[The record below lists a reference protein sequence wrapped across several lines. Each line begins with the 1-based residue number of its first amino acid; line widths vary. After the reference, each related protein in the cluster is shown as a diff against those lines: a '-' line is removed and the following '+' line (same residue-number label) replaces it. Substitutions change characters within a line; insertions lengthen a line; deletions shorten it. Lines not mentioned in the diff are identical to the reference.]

1 MADRTKRAA
10 KPMSHK
16 RTKKPL
22 HGAKADEEKLFRLS
36 SFPSLNPSPI
46 IEVDSAGAITYLN
59 PAAERRFPDM
69 EAAGS
74 EHPMLKGLQQVM
86 VELQSGEQESVT
98 REVEVGNEVYEQ
110 HISYV
115 SDGNLMRI
123 YTLDVTERRR
133 LGHEVESHYQ
143 ELQILHEISQA
154 ILSSPDLETILE
166 RILDKALQ
174 IGPFDIGIIRLLDL
188 AGTVLKAVV
197 SRGYQDPRNV
207 TEKSTA
213 SGDPT
218 AGLILVRVMAE
229 KEAYVVE
236 NVSECDGLRSFKRE
250 GVQSAV
256 VVSVRAQ
263 EQVLGTIELGSR
275 SARKFQPRQVRLLEA
290 IGSHMGIAVQKARL
304 HEEAQRRNQELQ
316 GLYAITKAT
325 TESLDAQAI
334 VHSALLKTIEVLQV
348 DAGRLYLMDEHDRV
362 LRLRAHHGLPPEAI
376 SDYDHYTPEEGIIG
390 RIFTECRPIVFS
402 DAASDPSYEALARQ
416 GKGKKLGFQS
426 SAGIAIVAKGVPVG
440 VVHVFS
446 RAVREF
452 SPQDIEMLSAIGG
465 QIGIAIEN
473 SRLFQEAVQRKV
485 ELATLLEINKG
496 LAGLIGQEGLLP
508 KIAEET
514 KRLLK
519 VEMVAFRLVEG
530 EELVAVKGVE
540 VLPGLKPRIKIGES
554 LTGKIVI
561 ENTPLLVED
570 LQEDPRLIEAHRTI
584 FRKYGYRSFLG
595 VPLRVEDKVV
605 GILSIYTKTT
615 RSFTWAEVELLSGIA
630 DLAALA
636 VDKSRLYREQTR
648 RRKHAEAL
656 LEISQAIKSPEDLQE
671 GLGLVAQKIA
681 QACEMDRCSVYL
693 LEEDKL
699 IPLTSQ
705 FFDGRKEPDFLYAFK
720 ALGQLSVSEIPFLA
734 ASVEQHA
741 LQVIDNPAEDPAI
754 PTSLAKFHIK
764 NMLVVPLI
772 RQSVVVGLL
781 LLDNTFESRLVAQ
794 WQMDHAIAIA
804 KHLELT
810 LENVRLFQETE
821 RRAREISALNTVTA
835 AVSASLDLDEILEKS
850 LHAVLLFT
858 GIEVGYIRLLEGD
871 PPKFT
876 LKMHKGVSPALVEK
890 LQQRK
895 TRPSGRVEQVLTTKR
910 SLIMENIQTQSTEGI
925 ESESPSRSFNTV
937 AWIPIISR
945 EQVIGIINVATLGT
959 QTLSPDQIG
968 LLESIGASI
977 GVAIENARLFQE
989 AERRRK
995 HAEALREI
1003 GLSLTAT
1010 HDPQQVLKRIAE
1022 EARQLIGALFTF
1034 VVTPDTPFYRIAAV
1048 AGEDKGYRDILKLSD
1063 DPTSAYG
1070 QGPLGR
1076 AIRSRTPVICEDV
1089 LTDPLFLPWREISSE
1104 RGIRSLV
1111 AVPLVVQEKPAGALI
1126 TYAPIPRAYDAE
1138 TMSLLSSLAAQA
1150 AAALDSARLFEEV
1163 RRKSQ
1168 QFESLVKINRD
1179 VAALLDREILLPR
1192 IAEEA
1197 RKILKVDS
1205 SIFRLIEG
1213 KHLVVRSASDPEKLN
1228 LRPKLRLD
1236 ESVSGRIVQE
1246 NRSIAIKNVFK
1257 DTTVIEEHREVY
1269 RKAGYHSF
1277 LGVPLSVGNR
1287 VIGTLNFYSKEEREF
1302 RPEEISIITS
1312 FADQAAIAI
1321 ENANIYQESRRQ
1333 GEIQK
1338 LLKELSQDITS
1349 LDIDSLLK
1357 KITEKVREFFE
1368 VDVCDV
1374 RMMDNWRPVGVSG
1387 VEPEHIRGTG
1397 TNRGR
1402 SKWILENR

>member
-1 MADRTKRAA
+1 MKRCERDRNRT
-10 KPMSHK
+10 SHK

-123 YTLDVTERRR
+123 YTLDVTERKR

-174 IGPFDIGIIRLLDL
+174 IGPFDIGIIRLLEPS
-188 AGTVLKAVV
+188 GKILKPVAI
-197 SRGYQDPRNV
+197 RGYQDPRNV

-290 IGSHMGIAVQKARL
+290 IGSHMGVAVQKARL
-304 HEEAQRRNQELQ
+304 YEQADRSRR
-316 GLYAITKAT
+316 
-325 TESLDAQAI
+325 
-334 VHSALLKTIEVLQV
+334 
-348 DAGRLYLMDEHDRV
+348 
-362 LRLRAHHGLPPEAI
+362 
-376 SDYDHYTPEEGIIG
+376 
-390 RIFTECRPIVFS
+390 
-402 DAASDPSYEALARQ
+402 
-416 GKGKKLGFQS
+416 
-426 SAGIAIVAKGVPVG
+426 
-440 VVHVFS
+440 
-446 RAVREF
+446 
-452 SPQDIEMLSAIGG
+452 
-465 QIGIAIEN
+465 
-473 SRLFQEAVQRKV
+473 
-485 ELATLLEINKG
+485 
-496 LAGLIGQEGLLP
+496 
-508 KIAEET
+508 
-514 KRLLK
+514 
-519 VEMVAFRLVEG
+519 
-530 EELVAVKGVE
+530 
-540 VLPGLKPRIKIGES
+540 
-554 LTGKIVI
+554 
-561 ENTPLLVED
+561 
-570 LQEDPRLIEAHRTI
+570 
-584 FRKYGYRSFLG
+584 
-595 VPLRVEDKVV
+595 
-605 GILSIYTKTT
+605 
-615 RSFTWAEVELLSGIA
+615 
-630 DLAALA
+630 
-636 VDKSRLYREQTR
+636 
-648 RRKHAEAL
+648 
-656 LEISQAIKSPEDLQE
+656 
-671 GLGLVAQKIA
+671 
-681 QACEMDRCSVYL
+681 
-693 LEEDKL
+693 
-699 IPLTSQ
+699 
-705 FFDGRKEPDFLYAFK
+705 
-720 ALGQLSVSEIPFLA
+720 
-734 ASVEQHA
+734 
-741 LQVIDNPAEDPAI
+741 
-754 PTSLAKFHIK
+754 
-764 NMLVVPLI
+764 
-772 RQSVVVGLL
+772 
-781 LLDNTFESRLVAQ
+781 
-794 WQMDHAIAIA
+794 
-804 KHLELT
+804 
-810 LENVRLFQETE
+810 
-821 RRAREISALNTVTA
+821 
-835 AVSASLDLDEILEKS
+835 
-850 LHAVLLFT
+850 
-858 GIEVGYIRLLEGD
+858 
-871 PPKFT
+871 
-876 LKMHKGVSPALVEK
+876 
-890 LQQRK
+890 
-895 TRPSGRVEQVLTTKR
+895 
-910 SLIMENIQTQSTEGI
+910 
-925 ESESPSRSFNTV
+925 
-937 AWIPIISR
+937 
-945 EQVIGIINVATLGT
+945 
-959 QTLSPDQIG
+959 
-968 LLESIGASI
+968 
-977 GVAIENARLFQE
+977 
-989 AERRRK
+989 

-1010 HDPQQVLKRIAE
+1010 HDPQQVLERIAE

-1034 VVTPDTPFYRIAAV
+1034 VVTPDTPFYRFAAV
-1048 AGEDKGYRDILKLSD
+1048 AGDDKGYREVLKLSD
-1063 DPTSAYG
+1063 DPASPYG
-1070 QGPLGR
+1070 QGPLGQ
-1076 AIRSRTPVICEDV
+1076 AIRSRKPVICEDV
-1089 LTDPLFLPWREISSE
+1089 LVDPLFVPWREMASA

-1111 AVPLVVQEKPAGALI
+1111 AVPLLVQEKPAGALL
-1126 TYAPIPRAYDAE
+1126 TYAPIPQAYDVE

-1150 AAALDSARLFEEV
+1150 AAALENARLFQETERRAQEQSVFNTIAKAISQSLEVEQLLRIALGSVLTAMGREVGYVRLLDEGQGTLHLVAHLGLSEDFIRPYRTDRPPLGKAGKVLASGTPLVLNDMQAEEIRRDTRAQGIVAMAFIPLMAKGKALGLLNLATRRQQPFEAREVDFLSSIGEVIGVALDNARLFEEV

-1168 QFESLVKINRD
+1168 QFEALVKINRD

-1321 ENANIYQESRRQ
+1321 ENANFYHESRRQ
-1333 GEIQK
+1333 EEIQK

-1349 LDIDSLLK
+1349 LDIHNLLQK
-1357 KITEKVREFFE
+1357 LTEKVREFF
-1368 VDVCDV
+1368 DVEISDARIIEKGLYRFIV
-1374 RMMDNWRPVGVSG
+1374 ASG
-1387 VEPEHIRGTG
+1387 IEPERIRGRG

-1402 SKWILENR
+1402 SKWILENRRAIVIADIAKETDLPTGESIARLGIHGYLAVPLFSRGGEVVGVMRALTYQPRDFTQREIDLMQQLANGAAIAIENARLFDETERRAQEQEALNAIARATSQSLRLDELLQISLDKVLEVTGRERSYIRLKDPETGEITLAAHRGISEEYAETLLHKRTPGGKSDQVFESGEPLIINDPEGILLKEETR